1 MVNSL
6 ENILSP
12 MIANRNVVTQALNQQ
27 DLILMEKI
35 KQQKLDV
42 IHQRISSSQVDLVRL
57 EVVES
62 WIRSYNYG
70 LDVFNYNYGPVLE
83 ETALEE
89 LLRKKDLLLNAADP
103 YIRQLETMLSNSECI
118 ILLTD
123 EQGVM
128 LRVIEGGKELL
139 EQQNKRFRLV
149 PGSIWTE
156 ETIGTCAH
164 GISLITKTPMQICG
178 SEHYCEKYEQ
188 ISCSSAPIFDS
199 NGNLAGTLCIVSPSF
214 HHQTSHSLGLVISMA
229 WAVQN
234 EFQLELN
241 NELLSV
247 TLETAEEAVITINK
261 EGIINKA
268 NVPARKILNHM
279 NKDLVG
285 MPIESIL
292 GKQSII
298 RSVLETGKSISDTVI
313 SNEKINQRLH
323 LHSMQPVK
331 DQYGN
336 TYGCVL
342 TFKQLHQ
349 TRKLVNQNAGLKAT
363 YTFDD
368 IIGNSC
374 PLKKSIN
381 MSKKF
386 AHLNANILIQG
397 ESGTGKE
404 LFAQAIHNESRPNG
418 PFIALNC
425 AAIPHTLVESELF
438 GYEGGAFTGAKRHGK
453 QGKVELANG
462 GTLFL
467 DEIGDMPL
475 ELQPV
480 LLRVLEEG
488 KVMRIGANRYMPV
501 DFRLITATNN
511 DLLHLVEKGQF
522 RKDLYY
528 RLKALTIN
536 IPPLRDREADI
547 IILAQHFI
555 NATAKKQQKTAPS
568 LSDLAALEIINY
580 SWPGN
585 IRQLENAMLFAVS
598 MCTDGVIKPEELP
611 EEINS
616 GVSAA
621 SNQIDSEPAAPAVTL
636 DGTENNFSLKDIEKI
651 MICHVLQKTNNNI
664 SIAAEQL
671 GISRSTLYRKI
682 GEYKLINNDA

>member
-1 MVNSL
+1 MAKSL

-12 MIANRNVVTQALNQQ
+12 MIANRNVLTQSLNQQ

-42 IHQRISSSQVDLVRL
+42 IHQRISSSEVDLVRS

-89 LLRKKDLLLNAADP
+89 LLRKNDLLLNAADP
-103 YIRQLETMLSNSECI
+103 YISQLETMLSDSECI

-123 EQGVM
+123 EEGVM
-128 LRVIEGGKELL
+128 LRVIEGGKKIL

-214 HHQTSHSLGLVISMA
+214 KHQTSHSLGLVISMA

-234 EFQLELN
+234 EFQLALN
-241 NELLSV
+241 KELLSV
-247 TLETAEEAVITINK
+247 TLETTDEAVITTNK
-261 EGIINKA
+261 DGIINKA
-268 NVPARKILNHM
+268 NLPARKILNYI

-285 MPIESIL
+285 MSIESIL

-298 RSVLETGKSISDTVI
+298 KSVLETGKSISNTVI
-313 SNEKINQRLH
+313 LYEKTNQRLH
-323 LHSMQPVK
+323 LHSVQPIK

-336 TYGCVL
+336 IYGCVL
-342 TFKQLHQ
+342 TFNQFHQ
-349 TRKLVNQNAGLKAT
+349 ARKLVNQNNGLKAT

-368 IIGNSC
+368 IIGNSHQ
-374 PLKKSIN
+374 LKKSIDIA
-381 MSKKF
+381 KKF
-386 AHLNANILIQG
+386 AHLNANLLIQG

-425 AAIPHTLVESELF
+425 AAIPHTLIESELF

-453 QGKVELANG
+453 QGKIELADG

-467 DEIGDMPL
+467 DEIGDLPM

-488 KVMRIGANRYMPV
+488 KVMRIGANHYVPV
-501 DFRLITATNN
+501 DFRLITATNKN
-511 DLLHLVEKGQF
+511 LLHLVEKGQF
-522 RKDLYY
+522 REDLYY

-536 IPPLRDREADI
+536 IPPLRDRETDI
-547 IILAQHFI
+547 LILAQHFI

-568 LSDLAALEIINY
+568 LSELTALEIISY

-585 IRQLENAMLFAVS
+585 IRQLENAMFYAVS
-598 MCTDGVIKPEELP
+598 ICTDGVIKPDDLP
-611 EEINS
+611 EDIHR
-616 GVSAA
+616 GVSVT
-621 SNQIDSEPAAPAVTL
+621 SNQIYPEHVTP
-636 DGTENNFSLKDIEKI
+636 DRAENNFTLKNIERI
-651 MICHVLQKTNNNI
+651 MIHHVLQKTNNNI
-664 SIAAEQL
+664 SKAAEQL

-682 GEYKLINNDA
+682 EEYKLLNDA

>member
-1 MVNSL
+1 MAKSL

-12 MIANRNVVTQALNQQ
+12 MIANRNVLTQSLNQQ

-42 IHQRISSSQVDLVRL
+42 IHQRISSSEVDLVRS

-70 LDVFNYNYGPVLE
+70 LDLFNYNYGPVLE

-89 LLRKKDLLLNAADP
+89 LLRKNDLLLNAADP
-103 YIRQLETMLSNSECI
+103 YISQLETMLSDSECI

-123 EQGVM
+123 EEGVM
-128 LRVIEGGKELL
+128 LRVIEGGKKIL

-214 HHQTSHSLGLVISMA
+214 KHQTSHSLGLVISMA

-234 EFQLELN
+234 EFQLALN
-241 NELLSV
+241 KELLSV
-247 TLETAEEAVITINK
+247 TLETTDEAVITTNK
-261 EGIINKA
+261 DGIINKA
-268 NVPARKILNHM
+268 NLPARKILNYI

-285 MPIESIL
+285 MSIESIL

-298 RSVLETGKSISDTVI
+298 KSVLETGKSISNTVI
-313 SNEKINQRLH
+313 LYEKTNQRLH
-323 LHSMQPVK
+323 LHSVQPIK

-336 TYGCVL
+336 IYGCVL
-342 TFKQLHQ
+342 TFNQFHQ
-349 TRKLVNQNAGLKAT
+349 ARKLVNQNNGLKAT

-368 IIGNSC
+368 IIGNSHQ
-374 PLKKSIN
+374 LKKSIDIA
-381 MSKKF
+381 KKF
-386 AHLNANILIQG
+386 AHLNANLLIQG

-425 AAIPHTLVESELF
+425 AAIPHTLIESELF

-453 QGKVELANG
+453 QGKIELADG

-467 DEIGDMPL
+467 DEIGDLPM

-488 KVMRIGANRYMPV
+488 KVMRIGANHYVPV
-501 DFRLITATNN
+501 DFRLITATNKN
-511 DLLHLVEKGQF
+511 LLHLVEKGQF
-522 RKDLYY
+522 REDLYY

-536 IPPLRDREADI
+536 IPPLRDRETDI
-547 IILAQHFI
+547 LILAQHFI

-568 LSDLAALEIINY
+568 LSELTALEIISY

-585 IRQLENAMLFAVS
+585 IRQLENAMFYAVS
-598 MCTDGVIKPEELP
+598 ICTDGVIKPDDLP
-611 EEINS
+611 EDIHR
-616 GVSAA
+616 GVSVT
-621 SNQIDSEPAAPAVTL
+621 SNQIYPEHVTP
-636 DGTENNFSLKDIEKI
+636 DRAENNFTLKNIERI
-651 MICHVLQKTNNNI
+651 MIHHVLQKTNNNI
-664 SIAAEQL
+664 SKAAEQL

-682 GEYKLINNDA
+682 EEYKLLNDA

>member
-1 MVNSL
+1 MAKSL

-12 MIANRNVVTQALNQQ
+12 MIANRNVLTQSLNQQ

-42 IHQRISSSQVDLVRL
+42 IHQRISSSQVDLVRS

-70 LDVFNYNYGPVLE
+70 LDLFNYNYGPVLE

-89 LLRKKDLLLNAADP
+89 LLRKNDLLLNAADP
-103 YIRQLETMLSNSECI
+103 YISQLETMLSDSECI

-123 EQGVM
+123 EEGVM
-128 LRVIEGGKELL
+128 LRVIEGGKKIL

-214 HHQTSHSLGLVISMA
+214 KHQTSHSLGLVISMA

-234 EFQLELN
+234 EFQLALN
-241 NELLSV
+241 KELLSV
-247 TLETAEEAVITINK
+247 TLETTDEAVITTNK
-261 EGIINKA
+261 DGIINKA
-268 NVPARKILNHM
+268 NLPARKILNYI

-285 MPIESIL
+285 MSIESIL

-298 RSVLETGKSISDTVI
+298 KSVLETGKSISNTVI
-313 SNEKINQRLH
+313 LYEKTNQRLH
-323 LHSMQPVK
+323 LHSVQPIK

-336 TYGCVL
+336 IYGCVL
-342 TFKQLHQ
+342 TFNQFHQ
-349 TRKLVNQNAGLKAT
+349 ARKLVNQNNGLKAT

-368 IIGNSC
+368 IIGNSHQ
-374 PLKKSIN
+374 LKKSIDIA
-381 MSKKF
+381 KKF
-386 AHLNANILIQG
+386 AHLNANLLIQG

-425 AAIPHTLVESELF
+425 AAIPHTLIESELF

-453 QGKVELANG
+453 QGKIELADG

-467 DEIGDMPL
+467 DEIGDLPM

-488 KVMRIGANRYMPV
+488 KVMRIGANHYVPV
-501 DFRLITATNN
+501 DFRLITATNKN
-511 DLLHLVEKGQF
+511 LLHLVEKGQF
-522 RKDLYY
+522 REDLYY

-536 IPPLRDREADI
+536 IPPLRDRETDI
-547 IILAQHFI
+547 LILAQHFI

-568 LSDLAALEIINY
+568 LSELTALEIISY

-585 IRQLENAMLFAVS
+585 IRQLENAMFYAVS
-598 MCTDGVIKPEELP
+598 ICTDGVIKPDDLP
-611 EEINS
+611 EDIHR
-616 GVSAA
+616 GVSVT
-621 SNQIDSEPAAPAVTL
+621 SNQIYPEHVTP
-636 DGTENNFSLKDIEKI
+636 DRAENNFTLKNIERI
-651 MICHVLQKTNNNI
+651 MIHHVLQKTNNNI
-664 SIAAEQL
+664 SKAAEQL

-682 GEYKLINNDA
+682 EEYKLLNDA